1 MKIALDAMGGDHA
14 PFEIIKAAVEALDL
28 FDDIEIVLV
37 GREADIKRELGD
49 NYNKGRIEIINAD
62 EVIAMDESP
71 IKAIRKKKDSSI
83 VKGMDLLKEKEIDA
97 FISAGNTGAV
107 MSAALFGPGRIK
119 GIKRPSIII
128 NFPNIPGQTLVL
140 DNGANTDTKP
150 EHLLQFAIMGQIYAE
165 KVLGIKN
172 PRVGLLSIGE
182 ERKGQSTGQGYI
194 SFTGRG
200 PAD

>member
-71 IKAIRKKKDSSI
+71 ITAIRKKKDSSI

-107 MSAALFGPGRIK
+107 MSAALFGQEG
-119 GIKRPSIII
+119 
-128 NFPNIPGQTLVL
+128 
-140 DNGANTDTKP
+140 
-150 EHLLQFAIMGQIYAE
+150 
-165 KVLGIKN
+165 
-172 PRVGLLSIGE
+172 
-182 ERKGQSTGQGYI
+182 
-194 SFTGRG
+194 
-200 PAD
+200 